1 MINMPYRS
9 LEDNN
14 ENEQENTT
22 PPVVNEELASPGFKC
37 SDTIFE
43 ENERAGS
50 WLESPIFFRMG
61 YHDFIKVNLLSYSLL
76 NYKADQWYKVDFVLD
91 WDESYAAFFIDG
103 KFIANTWFYTRERDL

>member
-1 MINMPYRS
+1 MPYRS

-14 ENEQENTT
+14 EQKNTT
-22 PPVVNEELASPGFKC
+22 PPVIEEPTSPGFKC

-43 ENERAGS
+43 ENERAGKR
-50 WLESPIFFRMG
+50 LESPVFFRMG

-91 WDESYAAFFIDG
+91 WDE
-103 KFIANTWFYTRERDL
+103 